1 MRELT
6 KENYDTEV
14 LETEK
19 IVVVDFW
26 GDTCVRC
33 LQILPGMEELEA
45 EFDKSVVFA
54 KVNIKGN
61 RRLAIREKVMSL
73 PTVLIYKSGERVCA
87 LTGNSFSAK
96 EVREKLTEV
105 LNA

>member
-61 RRLAIREKVMSL
+61 RRLAIREK
-73 PTVLIYKSGERVCA
+73 
-87 LTGNSFSAK
+87 SAHGSYLQK
-96 EVREKLTEV
+96 R
-105 LNA
+105 